1 MPERMTRTPEMRE
14 FIDMLNKS
22 EFKQDL
28 HSKIEE
34 NRITVTEQYLT
45 IRKQQEEDSHVTLIN
60 GDKRRVKTNVA
71 VAKMYDDVREIR
83 ASTRWLTKPKVII
96 AVIIFIIS
104 QVFVFGVW
112 KGTVDANMN
121 NVKEIMTDIK
131 EDAHTNTKDI
141 KEILKNT
148 RK

>member
-22 EFKQDL
+22 EFKRDL

-121 NVKEIMTDIK
+121 NVKEIMADIK

>member
-28 HSKIEE
+28 HQKIEE
-34 NRITVTEQYLT
+34 NKATVTEQYLI

-112 KGTVDANMN
+112 KGTVDTNMD